1 MYKNIALF
9 ILLTCSSL
17 MVFSQNAI
25 IKGSVTDESTK
36 EALMGALI
44 VAEGTNNAVESDL
57 DGNFSLSL
65 PAGTYK
71 IIASYEAYLSDTF
84 NIKLSPNQIITK
96 DFALKA
102 SWLLGA
108 PAGYSKRTR

>member
-1 MYKNIALF
+1 
-9 ILLTCSSL
+9 
-17 MVFSQNAI
+17 
-25 IKGSVTDESTK
+25 
-36 EALMGALI
+36 MGALI

-102 SWLLGA
+102 SVHDMGTITFVTKVKKDDDMGTLVEKKKKRELLI
-108 PAGYSKRTR
+108 T